1 VRNTAENS
9 ADSERLRILSL
20 SAERANHKLDCKGL
34 VISPQLMPTEDSKSI
49 MKNKAENSKT
59 KHV

>member
-34 VISPQLMPTEDSKSI
+34 VISPQLMPTEAI